1 MPKGNAAE
9 FAPEITV
16 GDELIA
22 TNGLTFTTEQV
33 YNDNIVRGGATLAE
47 SRFDGPAAA
56 AVAAVAAT
64 LCPTSEQMCC
74 CACLL
79 LQARRMCG

>member
-9 FAPEITV
+9 MAPEISV

-33 YNDNIVRGGATLAE
+33 YNDNIVRGGET
-47 SRFDGPAAA
+47 FK
-56 AVAAVAAT
+56 
-64 LCPTSEQMCC
+64 
-74 CACLL
+74 
-79 LQARRMCG
+79 LQRCGMVDSI